1 MAGEE
6 EAGGVRMVCG
16 TRLEPQAVLLPLAL
30 PMASTL
36 GLTLGPTLGQATAH
50 ARLTSTLR
58 KRGEPPRVL
67 GSAADAKAKGPI
79 ERKYAPEE
87 VCHRLLTLTLTLT
100 LPLPLPLPL
109 TLTLTLTLTRSATAC
124 WPRSRRVP
132 RRLSGAK

>member
-30 PMASTL
+30 PLALTL
-36 GLTLGPTLGQATAH
+36 GLTLGPTLGPTLGLTLGLTRGQATAH
-50 ARLTSTLR
+50 ERLTSNLR

-87 VCHRLLTLTLTLT
+87 VCHRLYHVT
-100 LPLPLPLPL
+100 
-109 TLTLTLTLTRSATAC
+109 
-124 WPRSRRVP
+124 
-132 RRLSGAK
+132 

>member
-30 PMASTL
+30 PMALPL
-36 GLTLGPTLGQATAH
+36 GLTLGPTRGLTRGQATAH
-50 ARLTSTLR
+50 ERLTSNLR

-67 GSAADAKAKGPI
+67 GAAADAKAKGPI

-87 VCHRLLTLTLTLT
+87 VCHRLYHVT
-100 LPLPLPLPL
+100 
-109 TLTLTLTLTRSATAC
+109 
-124 WPRSRRVP
+124 
-132 RRLSGAK
+132 